1 MESTNN
7 ADIDFT
13 AAQALME
20 AYPDAVYHED
30 YGIVESVIVENECK
44 LHIYLPAGKTVKL
57 TPVTEEGD
65 LGLLLVIDN
74 KDEAGHAR
82 TPFEE
87 LSGLLFE
94 ESDELD
100 IKLDHGHVYDLP
112 DGQALVQLYGDSTGH
127 DTIGPFKEG
136 DCSLGVFEWSRY

>member
-1 MESTNN
+1 METTDN

-20 AYPDAVYHED
+20 AYPDAVYRED
-30 YGIVESVIVENECK
+30 DDSVESVIVENECK
-44 LHIYLPAGKTVKL
+44 LYLPAGKTVKL

-65 LGLLLVIDN
+65 LGLLLVIDIN
-74 KDEAGHAR
+74 YKDADVPL
-82 TPFEE
+82 PFEE

-100 IKLDHGHVYDLP
+100 NKLDHGHVYDLP
-112 DGQALVQLYGDSTGH
+112 NKQVLVQLYGDSTGH
-127 DTIGPFKEG
+127 DTIGPFNEG
-136 DCSLGVFEWSRY
+136 DCWLGTFKWSSY

>member
-1 MESTNN
+1 METTDN

-20 AYPDAVYHED
+20 AYPDAVYRED
-30 YGIVESVIVENECK
+30 DDMVESVIVENECK
-44 LHIYLPAGKTVKL
+44 LYLPAGKTVKL
-57 TPVTEEGD
+57 TPVTKEGD
-65 LGLLLVIDN
+65 LGLLLVIDIN
-74 KDEAGHAR
+74 YKDADVPL
-82 TPFEE
+82 PFEE

-100 IKLDHGHVYDLP
+100 NKLDHGHVYDLP
-112 DGQALVQLYGDSTGH
+112 NKQVLVQLYGDSTGH

>member
-1 MESTNN
+1 METTDN
-7 ADIDFT
+7 ADINFT
-13 AAQALME
+13 ATQALME
-20 AYPDAVYHED
+20 AYPDAVYRED
-30 YGIVESVIVENECK
+30 DGMVESLIIECK

-57 TPVTEEGD
+57 TPVTEKGD

-87 LSGLLFE
+87 LSGLIFE

-127 DTIGPFKEG
+127 DTIGPFNDG
-136 DCSLGVFEWSRY
+136 DCCLGTLEWSSY

>member
-1 MESTNN
+1 METTDN

-20 AYPDAVYHED
+20 AYPDAVYRED
-30 YGIVESVIVENECK
+30 DDMVESVIIENECK
-44 LHIYLPAGKTVKL
+44 LYLPAGKTVKL

-65 LGLLLVIDN
+65 LGLLLVIDIN
-74 KDEAGHAR
+74 YKDADVPL
-82 TPFEE
+82 PFEE

-100 IKLDHGHVYDLP
+100 NKLDHGHVYDLP
-112 DGQALVQLYGDSTGH
+112 NKQVLVQLYGDSTCH
-127 DTIGPFKEG
+127 DTIGPFNEG
-136 DCSLGVFEWSRY
+136 ACWLGTFEWSSY

>member
-1 MESTNN
+1 METTDN

-20 AYPDAVYHED
+20 AYPDAVYRED
-30 YGIVESVIVENECK
+30 DDMVESVIVENECK
-44 LHIYLPAGKTVKL
+44 LYLPAGKTVKL

-65 LGLLLVIDN
+65 LGLLLVIGIN
-74 KDEAGHAR
+74 YKDADVPL
-82 TPFEE
+82 PFEE

-100 IKLDHGHVYDLP
+100 NKLDHGHVYDLP
-112 DGQALVQLYGDSTGH
+112 NKQVLVQLYGDSTGH

>member
-1 MESTNN
+1 METTDN

-20 AYPDAVYHED
+20 AYPDAVYRED
-30 YGIVESVIVENECK
+30 DDMVESVIIENECK
-44 LHIYLPAGKTVKL
+44 LYLPAGKTVKL

-65 LGLLLVIDN
+65 LGLLLVVDIN
-74 KDEAGHAR
+74 YKDADVPL
-82 TPFEE
+82 PFEE

-100 IKLDHGHVYDLP
+100 NKLDHGHVYDLP
-112 DGQALVQLYGDSTGH
+112 NKQVLVQLYGDSTGH
-127 DTIGPFKEG
+127 DTIGPFNEG
-136 DCSLGVFEWSRY
+136 DCWLGTFKWSSY

>member
-1 MESTNN
+1 METTDN

-20 AYPDAVYHED
+20 AYPDAVYRED
-30 YGIVESVIVENECK
+30 DDMVESVIIENECK
-44 LHIYLPAGKTVKL
+44 LYLPAGKTVKL

-65 LGLLLVIDN
+65 LGLLLVIGIN
-74 KDEAGHAR
+74 YKDADVPL
-82 TPFEE
+82 PFEE

-100 IKLDHGHVYDLP
+100 NKLDHGHVYDLP
-112 DGQALVQLYGDSTGH
+112 NKQVLVQLYGDSTGH
-127 DTIGPFKEG
+127 DTIGPFNEG
-136 DCSLGVFEWSRY
+136 DCWLGTFKWSSY

>member
-1 MESTNN
+1 METTDN

-20 AYPDAVYHED
+20 AYPDAVYRED
-30 YGIVESVIVENECK
+30 DDMVESVIIENECK
-44 LHIYLPAGKTVKL
+44 LYLPAGKTVKL

-65 LGLLLVIDN
+65 LGLLLVIDIN
-74 KDEAGHAR
+74 YKDADVPL
-82 TPFEE
+82 PFEE

-100 IKLDHGHVYDLP
+100 NKLDHGHVYDLP
-112 DGQALVQLYGDSTGH
+112 NKQVLVQLYGDSTGH
-127 DTIGPFKEG
+127 DTIGPFNEG
-136 DCSLGVFEWSRY
+136 DCWLGTFKWSSY